1 MYKIREYQAD
11 ILGLLKTSL
20 YLVTELKI
28 AFTMKLFNGLVL
40 KFEKSDWAKN
50 PEFGV
55 IDSIL
60 ESHSEICHLFK
71 SEIAG
76 NDDVNNF
83 GRGDTPTVEQ
93 IVRAAIYK
101 EMKGYDY
108 RELEYA
114 QSDSRICATFI
125 KLDERTPFCF
135 QTFQKYISRISEDTL
150 HKVLVE
156 IVKIA
161 IVEGFEDISKI
172 RQDSTVV
179 KSNIHYPTNNSLVW
193 DCIHESH
200 RLLSHLKEEVG
211 TLSFIDFTKS
221 AKTTYFKINVNKS
234 NDKQVELFKKQLI
247 TFTKA
252 INQVSNIVKKKFD
265 ILSLKVFILVTEL
278 EELLPLMEKVYSM
291 TNRKQILG
299 ESVPNDQKL
308 FSIYELHADIIV
320 KGGREVQFG
329 HKVNLATGKTNL
341 IIDCVIP
348 AGNPSD
354 TSLFNPTINRVI
366 DNYGI
371 TPRDSSADGGYACQA
386 SLDHCKSKGIVNIV
400 FNKVT
405 KSLTN
410 VASSLNMETRLKK
423 WRSGIEAAISNIK
436 RGFDLRVCNWKGFKH
451 FKAKVMWSVLAYN
464 IRVITNMT
472 LSRIAELA

>member
-1 MYKIREYQAD
+1 MKI
-11 ILGLLKTSL
+11 
-20 YLVTELKI
+20 
-28 AFTMKLFNGLVL
+28 FNDLVL
-40 KFEKSDWAKN
+40 KFEKSDWSKN

-55 IDSIL
+55 IDTIL
-60 ESHSEICHLFK
+60 EVHPEIYDIFK
-71 SEIAG
+71 FDIAG
-76 NDDVNNF
+76 NDYVNNF

-101 EMKGYDY
+101 EIKGYDY

-125 KLDERTPFCF
+125 KLNERTPFCF
-135 QTFQKYISRISEDTL
+135 QTFQKFISRISEDTL

-161 IVEGFEDISKI
+161 IEEGFEDISKI

-193 DCIHESH
+193 DCINESH
-200 RLLSHLKEEVG
+200 RLLSQLKEEAEA
-211 TLSFIDFTKS
+211 LRFIDYTKS
-221 AKTTYFKINVNKS
+221 AKSTYFKINVIKS
-234 NDKQVELFKKQLI
+234 KDKQVDLFNKQLI

-252 INQVSNIVKKKFD
+252 INQVSNMVKKKFEG
-265 ILSLKVFILVTEL
+265 LGLKAYILVTEL
-278 EELLPLMEKVYSM
+278 EELLPLMEKVYNM
-291 TNRKQILG
+291 TYRRQVLG

-320 KGGREVQFG
+320 KGGRDVLFG
-329 HKVNLATGKTNL
+329 HKVNLATGKSNL
-341 IIDCVIP
+341 IIDCEIP
-348 AGNPSD
+348 KGNPSD
-354 TSLFNPTINRVI
+354 VILFKPTIDRVI
-366 DNYGI
+366 NNYGI
-371 TPRDSSADGGYACQA
+371 TPRDSSADGGYACQG

-405 KSLTN
+405 KSLKN
-410 VASSLNMETRLKK
+410 VASSLSMETRLKK
-423 WRSGIEAAISNIK
+423 WRSGIEAVISNLK

-464 IRVITNMT
+464 IRVFTNMT
-472 LSRIAELA
+472 LSRIAAVA